1 MNTNVINTQR
11 FADRMKEA
19 GVEDGPAVA
28 MSQALNSELANV
40 ATKDDLGRFATKE
53 DFGKLATKDE
63 LAKFATKDD
72 LAHVA
77 ANLATR
83 EDLARVNGRIDALD
97 AKVNGRVDVLKA
109 KVDALGDQ
117 ISAHGRNL
125 YLIAA
130 LLVALGLYNVV
141 APHFPPREPPSVAV
155 ESTQAAAEAPD
166 APDPADDDR
175 PPTQA
180 TANSP
185 R

>member
-40 ATKDDLGRFATKE
+40 ATKDDLT
-53 DFGKLATKDE
+53 
-63 LAKFATKDD
+63 KFATKDD
-72 LAHVA
+72 LANLA
-77 ANLATR
+77 ANLATKEDLLATKEGLLGIR
-83 EDLARVNGRIDALD
+83 EDLAKL
-97 AKVNGRVDVLKA
+97 NGRVDVLEA
-109 KVDALGDQ
+109 KYDAKFVAMEDK
-117 ISAHGRNL
+117 ISTNSRYV
-125 YLIAA
+125 YLVSA
-130 LLVALGLYNVV
+130 LLVALGLYDVV
-141 APHFPPREPPSVAV
+141 APHFPPRETPSVAV
-155 ESTQAAAEAPD
+155 ESTQTTAEAPD
-166 APDPADDDR
+166 AADPADDDR

>member
-53 DFGKLATKDE
+53 DLGKFATKDD
-63 LAKFATKDD
+63 LTRFATKDD

-83 EDLARVNGRIDALD
+83 EDLA
-97 AKVNGRVDVLKA
+97 KVNGRVDVLEA
-109 KVDALGDQ
+109 KVDALGDK
-117 ISAHGRNL
+117 ISTHGRNV
-125 YLIAA
+125 YLLAA

-141 APHFPPREPPSVAV
+141 APHFPSREPPSVAV

-166 APDPADDDR
+166 AADPADDDR

>member
-53 DFGKLATKDE
+53 DFGR
-63 LAKFATKDD
+63 FATKDD
-72 LAHVA
+72 LANVA

-83 EDLARVNGRIDALD
+83 EDLAKVNGRIDALD
-97 AKVNGRVDVLKA
+97 ARVNGRIDALKA
-109 KVDALGDQ
+109 KVDALGDK
-117 ISAHGRNL
+117 ISIHGRNL
-125 YLIAA
+125 YLLAA

-166 APDPADDDR
+166 AADPADDDR